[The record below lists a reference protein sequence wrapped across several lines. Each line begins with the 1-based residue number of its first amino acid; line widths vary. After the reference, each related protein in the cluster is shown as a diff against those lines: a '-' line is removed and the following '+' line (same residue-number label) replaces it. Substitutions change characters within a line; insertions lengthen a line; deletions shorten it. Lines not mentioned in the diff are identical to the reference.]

1 MFICM
6 QKINFISKLFLRYC
20 EEIANLLFCE
30 LWECLII
37 PIKIITSIC
46 WKLSCLSACKK
57 STSLLTSFL
66 KYCKEIENSLFW
78 VLWACLGTHTQYD
91 IIILEM
97 MVSSCLYLPAKNQF
111 HPPYFSGD
119 KFAKLWKLLISGT
132 LDIPGYAH
140 RKWHYQ
146 IVEKLDVTGQ
156 K

>member
-78 VLWACLGTHTQYD
+78 VLWYHRVFICQQKINFIPHIFLEINLQSYGNLFRVLWTYLVTHTEND
-91 IIILEM
+91 TI
-97 MVSSCLYLPAKNQF
+97 
-111 HPPYFSGD
+111 
-119 KFAKLWKLLISGT
+119 KL
-132 LDIPGYAH
+132 
-140 RKWHYQ
+140 
-146 IVEKLDVTGQ
+146 
-156 K
+156 

>member
-37 PIKIITSIC
+37 PIKIIASIC

-97 MVSSCLYLPAKNQF
+97 MLSSCLYLPAKNQF
-111 HPPYFSGD
+111 HPHIFLEINLQSYGNLFRVLWTYLVTHTEND
-119 KFAKLWKLLISGT
+119 TIKL
-132 LDIPGYAH
+132 
-140 RKWHYQ
+140 
-146 IVEKLDVTGQ
+146 
-156 K
+156 